1 MIIVKLTSPP
11 PQKKKDGVVNFK
23 RSQFLNDKVFV
34 KHSYLTPEYK

>member
-11 PQKKKDGVVNFK
+11 PQKKDGVVNFK